1 VALRLRPRRY
11 AVNTL
16 EYKGYT
22 GTMEVDIEAK
32 VIFGRVTNIRTVIT
46 FESET
51 IPEAEQAFRDSI
63 DDYLAWCAEDGME
76 PEKPDSGQFRF
87 RTTPEHQ
94 RLIALAAAREGKSIN
109 TWLDEIAT
117 RAAQQELAE
126 IR

>member
-94 RLIALAAAREGKSIN
+94 RLIALAAAREG
-109 TWLDEIAT
+109 
-117 RAAQQELAE
+117 
-126 IR
+126 

>member
-1 VALRLRPRRY
+1 MNR
-11 AVNTL
+11 L

-22 GTMEVDIEAK
+22 GAMEVDTDAK

-46 FESET
+46 FEGET
-51 IPEAEQAFRDSI
+51 IAETEQGFRDSI

-76 PEKPDSGQFRF
+76 AEKPYSGQFRF
-87 RTTPEHQ
+87 RTTPEHH

-109 TWLDEIAT
+109 TWLDEVAT
-117 RAAQQELAE
+117 RAAQQEAVE